1 MVSMEQKPQGS
12 DPLLVAYP
20 YGVAGGNTTGNGL
33 MAAMPPIAG
42 NSVLMHTTPKPSA
55 SLISVLT
62 DDTQLPEARQ
72 LLEALGGKIL

>member
-1 MVSMEQKPQGS
+1 
-12 DPLLVAYP
+12 
-20 YGVAGGNTTGNGL
+20 

-42 NSVLMHTTPKPSA
+42 NSILLHTPPKPGS

-62 DDTQLPEARQ
+62 DDTQLPEARG

>member
-1 MVSMEQKPQGS
+1 MVSMEQKPQDRG
-12 DPLLVAYP
+12 PLLVAYP
-20 YGVAGGNTTGNGL
+20 YGAPGGNTTGNGL

-42 NSVLMHTTPKPSA
+42 NSILLHTPPKPME

-62 DDTQLPEARQ
+62 DDTQLPEARG

>member
-1 MVSMEQKPQGS
+1 MVSMEQKPQVQN
-12 DPLLVAYP
+12 PLLVAYP
-20 YGVAGGNTTGNGL
+20 YGAAGGNTTGNGL

-42 NSVLMHTTPKPSA
+42 NSVMLHTTPKPQSA
-55 SLISVLT
+55 LLSVLT